1 MTEGLVERIN
11 ELARKEKNEGLTFEE
26 VEERAR
32 LREQY
37 LREFKA
43 GFEKNIMSN
52 MYIVD
57 EKGNKVKV
65 SKK

>member
-43 GFEKNIMSN
+43 SLEKNIKSN
-52 MYIVD
+52 T
-57 EKGNKVKV
+57 
-65 SKK
+65 

>member
-11 ELARKEKNEGLTFEE
+11 ELARKEKSEGLTFEE